1 MKVLVLGAARSGLAV
16 ARLLV
21 HHGHLVTLNDGN
33 PVEIPEDLRNKM
45 TVITGEHPDS
55 LWDAGFDLV
64 IKNPGIKHT
73 LPFVRGFDERGIPVI
88 NEMEYASWGVNYRYG
103 AITGTNGKT
112 TTTALLG
119 SLLSKLHP
127 HNGAYGNIG
136 VALSEIALVHPREP
150 LTLALE
156 MAAFQLLGTPT
167 LHPEVSVILNLSP
180 DHLDVF
186 ESLEEYYQA
195 KLRVYRNQSGEDWF
209 LLNIDDAEIVRLAID
224 VPCRIVTFSLE
235 KNADV
240 FIDGETVRCFGEAL
254 FELSDLQIVGRHNV
268 QNAMVAAAMA
278 FKLGVSPRD
287 IRSGIQ
293 AFKGVEHRIEF
304 VRELNGVRFYNDSK
318 GTNAEATV
326 VALNA
331 FDKPVILLAG
341 GYDKKTGFDALKPCI
356 GQIGTLIVYGETKH
370 QLAVL
375 VDRAI
380 VVETLDDALKA
391 AVAVAKAGDVVL
403 LSPACASYDQFK
415 NFAERGQHFKHLV
428 LHLDSVS
435 DFTFQAP

>member
-1 MKVLVLGAARSGLAV
+1 MKILVLGAARSGLAV
-16 ARLLV
+16 ARLAV
-21 HHGHLVTLNDGN
+21 HDGHAVTLNDGGQVQVPSELEN
-33 PVEIPEDLRNKM
+33 QI
-45 TVITGEHPDS
+45 TVITGQHPES
-55 LWDAGFDLV
+55 LWEAGFDLV

-73 LPFVRGFDERGIPVI
+73 LPFVQGFLQRSIPVI

-119 SLLSKLHP
+119 ELLRALHP

-136 VALSEIALVHPREP
+136 NALSEIALAHPREK

-167 LHPEVSVILNLSP
+167 LHPQVSVILNLSP

-186 ESLEEYYQA
+186 ESLDDYYQA
-195 KLRVYRNQSGEDWF
+195 KLLVYRNQSEDDWF
-209 LLNIDDAEIVRLAID
+209 LLNLDDAEIVRRATD
-224 VPCRIVTFSLE
+224 VPCRVVTFSLE
-235 KNADV
+235 KPADV
-240 FIDGETVRCFGEAL
+240 CLVGSTVTLFEEAL

-278 FKLGVSPRD
+278 YKLGVSRAQIKAG
-287 IRSGIQ
+287 IR

-304 VRELNGVRFYNDSK
+304 VRELHGVRYYNDSK

-331 FDKPVILLAG
+331 FDRPVILLAG
-341 GYDKKTGFDALKPCI
+341 GYDKKTGFDALKPLTSRI
-356 GQIGTLIVYGETKH
+356 KTLIVYGETKQ
-370 QLAVL
+370 QLASL
-375 VDRAI
+375 VDQPVVVNTMEEALQRA
-380 VVETLDDALKA
+380 TALA
-391 AVAVAKAGDVVL
+391 SEGDVVL

-415 NFAERGQHFKHLV
+415 NYEERGRLFKQMVMRL
-428 LHLDSVS
+428 
-435 DFTFQAP
+435 PG

>member
-1 MKVLVLGAARSGLAV
+1 MKVLVLGAARSGIAV

-21 HHGHLVTLNDGN
+21 HHGHQVTLNDGGA
-33 PVEIPEDLRNKM
+33 VVVPEDLVSSI
-45 TVITGEHPDS
+45 TVITGQHPQS
-55 LWDAGFDLV
+55 LWDDGFDLI

-73 LPFVRGFDERGIPVI
+73 LPFVRGFVERGIPII

-119 SLLSKLHP
+119 ALLKKLHP

-136 VALSEIALVHPREP
+136 NALSEIALVHPRES

-167 LHPEVSVILNLSP
+167 LHPTVSVILNLTP

-186 ESLEEYYQA
+186 ESLEEYYRT
-195 KLRVYRNQSGEDWF
+195 KTLVYRNQRGDDWF
-209 LLNIDDAEIVRLAID
+209 LLNLDDPEIVHLATD
-224 VPCRIVTFSLE
+224 VPCQTVTFSQ
-235 KNADV
+235 NVRADV
-240 FIDGETVRCFGEAL
+240 WVDQGTVRCFGEAL

-278 FKLGVSPRD
+278 YKLGVQPID
-287 IRSGIQ
+287 IKAGIR
-293 AFKGVEHRIEF
+293 AFLGVEHRIEY
-304 VRELNGVRFYNDSK
+304 VRELNGVRYYNDSK

-331 FDKPVILLAG
+331 FDHPVILLAG
-341 GYDKKTGFDALKPCI
+341 GYDKKTGFEALKPVI
-356 GQIGTLIVYGETKH
+356 GQIKTLIVFGETKH
-370 QLAVL
+370 QLARL
-375 VDRAI
+375 VEGAI
-380 VVETLDDALKA
+380 LVETMEDALNMA
-391 AVAVAKAGDVVL
+391 HQLAQAGDIVL

-415 NFAERGQHFKHLV
+415 NYEERGRLFKEMV
-428 LHLDSVS
+428 LRLS
-435 DFTFQAP
+435 A